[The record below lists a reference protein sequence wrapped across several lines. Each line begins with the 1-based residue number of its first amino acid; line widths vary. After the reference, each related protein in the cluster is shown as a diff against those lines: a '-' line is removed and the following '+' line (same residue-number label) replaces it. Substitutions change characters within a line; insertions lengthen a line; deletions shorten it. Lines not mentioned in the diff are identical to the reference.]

1 MIDSE
6 TTIYRSAREFPP
18 AVGEYRTQFDRRG
31 RPIGRS
37 PEQRRASTGLSVYR
51 SLNHARRNGTR
62 NGHII
67 GHLIVRYTIPVGY
80 DLSLER
86 LVGDEGHF
94 TLLGPDL
101 ALLPDFLDRDW
112 HEDLRDGPP

>member
-1 MIDSE
+1 M
-6 TTIYRSAREFPP
+6 YRA
-18 AVGEYRTQFDRRG
+18 
-31 RPIGRS
+31 
-37 PEQRRASTGLSVYR
+37 LS
-51 SLNHARRNGTR
+51 HAQRNGTR
-62 NGHII
+62 NGHVI
-67 GHLIVRYTIPVGY
+67 GFLIVRYTIPAGC

-112 HEDLRDGPP
+112 HEDLHTAPS